1 MKIYYICE
9 CCDEVFSI
17 DEAGLGDGGIE
28 VRGICNDCA
37 LEMGLQEGPS
47 LPHKQFYS

>member
-9 CCDEVFSI
+9 CCDEVFSV
-17 DEAGLGDGGIE
+17 DEAGLGEGGIE

-47 LPHKQFYS
+47 RPSRQFYS

>member
-17 DEAGLGDGGIE
+17 DESGSGPGKAEIK
-28 VRGICNDCA
+28 GICNDCA
-37 LEMGLQEGPS
+37 LEMGLQESPVLHS
-47 LPHKQFYS
+47 QTFYS